1 MAKKA
6 RKITSAFERWMDKQ
20 RPWWR
25 KWTDDEPA
33 ACTPVAVGQ
42 FMREAWDAAIDAAE
56 SSCVDGN
63 CRRGGRGLRRRHQ
76 THGEAVSD
84 TPRTSTCNLDTGCK
98 ETGKCFALLNGD
110 ISRCGSFGPI
120 DGNMQNTS
128 LENWFPYSAEELM
141 ATKRENADLRK
152 RLEINPEAP
161 SYDGISCRDETIRL
175 LDKQVADLRAKLA
188 AAQRDA
194 ERYRWLRAAEVIPF
208 NIMHIE
214 YMGEVL
220 DARIDAAKEERSEQ
234 LSADGLRI
242 SACSVD
248 AVDREERDAQG

>member
-141 ATKRENADLRK
+141 ATKRENADLR
-152 RLEINPEAP
+152 
-161 SYDGISCRDETIRL
+161 
-175 LDKQVADLRAKLA
+175 AKLA

-194 ERYRWLRAAEVIPF
+194 ERYRWLRAAEVIHF